1 MSNLNN
7 IPSEFQVLSTKPEL
21 RIQYL
26 MPLGSRIFLFLFFLP
41 FFVLFI
47 LHLWSLFLAVREIA
61 NLRFW
66 QAMQMLGYNSNA
78 PWNILGFVFTFSLL
92 GVAFGSG
99 MWGILGA
106 TEVCATH
113 KSLTIS
119 YKLLGFSRNI
129 SVLSRNIRYFNQFLN
144 ISESTSWD
152 LEVVTNQRLSDKYQS
167 FPVWD
172 LANGVS
178 PDMVTRLNYKTIPL
192 YSHTNPNP
200 SKWLGR
206 VLADFYRVEFQ
217 STAQSKNSVTYRP
230 Y

>member
-41 FFVLFI
+41 FFVVFI
-47 LHLWSLFLAVREIA
+47 LHLWSLFLAVRELA

-66 QAMQMLGYNSNA
+66 QAMQMLGYNSND
-78 PWNILGFVFTFSLL
+78 PWQILVFVFTFSLL
-92 GVAFGSG
+92 GAAFGSG
-99 MWGILGA
+99 MWCILGV

-144 ISESTSWD
+144 TSSEGYFWD
-152 LEVVTNQRLSDKYQS
+152 VEVVTNQRRFDKYQS
-167 FPVWD
+167 FPVWIP
-172 LANGVS
+172 AK

-230 Y
+230 H

>member
-41 FFVLFI
+41 FFVVFI
-47 LHLWSLFLAVREIA
+47 LHLWSLFLAVRELA

-66 QAMQMLGYNSNA
+66 QAMQMLGYNSND
-78 PWNILGFVFTFSLL
+78 PWQILLFVFTFSLL

-99 MWGILGA
+99 MWCILGV
-106 TEVCATH
+106 TEVWATH
-113 KSLTIS
+113 QSLTIS

-129 SVLSRNIRYFNQFLN
+129 SVSSRNIRYFNQFLN
-144 ISESTSWD
+144 TSSEGYFWEV
-152 LEVVTNQRLSDKYQS
+152 EVVTNQRRFDKYQS
-167 FPVWD
+167 FPVWIP
-172 LANGVS
+172 AK

-230 Y
+230 H

>member
-26 MPLGSRIFLFLFFLP
+26 MPLGSRILPFFFFLP
-41 FFVLFI
+41 FCVLFI
-47 LHLWSLFLAVREIA
+47 GHLWILFLAVREIA

-66 QAMQMLGYNSNA
+66 QAMQMLCYNSNA
-78 PWNILGFVFTFSLL
+78 PWNILLFVFTFSFL
-92 GVAFGSG
+92 GVASGSG
-99 MWGILGA
+99 MWCLLGV

-129 SVLSRNIRYFNQFLN
+129 SVLSRNIRYFHQLLN

-172 LANGVS
+172 LANRVS
-178 PDMVTRLNYKTIPL
+178 PDRVTRLNYKTIPL

-206 VLADFYRVEFQ
+206 VLADFYRLEFQ
-217 STAQSKNSVTYRP
+217 SIAQSKNSVTYRP
-230 Y
+230 H

>member
-7 IPSEFQVLSTKPEL
+7 IPSEFQLLSTKPEL

-41 FFVLFI
+41 FFVVFI
-47 LHLWSLFLAVREIA
+47 LHLWSLFLAVRELA

-66 QAMQMLGYNSNA
+66 QAMQMLGYNSND
-78 PWNILGFVFTFSLL
+78 PWQILLFVFTFSLL
-92 GVAFGSG
+92 GAAFGSG
-99 MWGILGA
+99 MWCILGV

-113 KSLTIS
+113 QSLTIS

-129 SVLSRNIRYFNQFLN
+129 SVSSRNIRYFNQFLN
-144 ISESTSWD
+144 TSSEGYFWD
-152 LEVVTNQRLSDKYQS
+152 VEVVTNQRRFDKYQS
-167 FPVWD
+167 FPVWIP
-172 LANGVS
+172 AK

-230 Y
+230 H

>member
-26 MPLGSRIFLFLFFLP
+26 MPLGSRILPFFFFLP
-41 FFVLFI
+41 FCVLFI
-47 LHLWSLFLAVREIA
+47 GHLWILFLAVREIA

-78 PWNILGFVFTFSLL
+78 PWNILLFVFTFSLL
-92 GVAFGSG
+92 GVAFGT
-99 MWGILGA
+99 WLWCILGV
-106 TEVCATH
+106 TEVGATH

-129 SVLSRNIRYFNQFLN
+129 SVSSRNIRYFNQFLN
-144 ISESTSWD
+144 TSSEGYFWD
-152 LEVVTNQRLSDKYQS
+152 VEVVTNQRRFDKYQS
-167 FPVWD
+167 FPVWIP
-172 LANGVS
+172 AK

-206 VLADFYRVEFQ
+206 VLADFYRLEFQ

>member
-7 IPSEFQVLSTKPEL
+7 IPSEFEVLSTKPEL

-47 LHLWSLFLAVREIA
+47 LHLWSLFLALLEIA

-66 QAMQMLGYNSNA
+66 QAMQMLGYNSKD
-78 PWNILGFVFTFSLL
+78 PWQILLFVFTFSLL

-99 MWGILGA
+99 MWCILGV

-113 KSLTIS
+113 QSLTIS
-119 YKLLGFSRNI
+119 YKLRGFSRNI
-129 SVLSRNIRYFNQFLN
+129 SVSSRNIRYFNQFLN
-144 ISESTSWD
+144 TSSEGYFWD
-152 LEVVTNQRLSDKYQS
+152 VEVVTNQRRFDKYQS
-167 FPVWD
+167 FPVWIP
-172 LANGVS
+172 AK

>member
-26 MPLGSRIFLFLFFLP
+26 MPLGSRILPFFFFLP
-41 FFVLFI
+41 FCVLFI
-47 LHLWSLFLAVREIA
+47 GHLWILFLAVREIA

-78 PWNILGFVFTFSLL
+78 PWNILLFVFTFSLL
-92 GVAFGSG
+92 GVAFGT
-99 MWGILGA
+99 WLWCILGV
-106 TEVCATH
+106 TEVGATH

-172 LANGVS
+172 LANRVS
-178 PDMVTRLNYKTIPL
+178 PDRVTRLNYKTIPL
-192 YSHTNPNP
+192 YTHTNPN
-200 SKWLGR
+200 SSTWLGR

>member
-26 MPLGSRIFLFLFFLP
+26 MPPGGRIFLFLFFLP

-47 LHLWSLFLAVREIA
+47 LHLWSLFLAVRELA

-66 QAMQMLGYNSNA
+66 QAMQMLGYNSND
-78 PWNILGFVFTFSLL
+78 PGNILLFVFTFSLL
-92 GVAFGSG
+92 GAAFGSG
-99 MWGILGA
+99 MWCILGV

-129 SVLSRNIRYFNQFLN
+129 SVSSRNIRYFNQFLN
-144 ISESTSWD
+144 TSSEGNFWD
-152 LEVVTNQRLSDKYQS
+152 VEVVTNQKRFDKYQS
-167 FPVWD
+167 FPIWIP
-172 LANGVS
+172 AK

-206 VLADFYRVEFQ
+206 VLADFYRLEFQ
-217 STAQSKNSVTYRP
+217 SIAQSKNSVTYRP
-230 Y
+230 H

>member
-41 FFVLFI
+41 FFVVFI
-47 LHLWSLFLAVREIA
+47 LHLWSLFLAVRELA

-66 QAMQMLGYNSNA
+66 QAMQMLGYNSND
-78 PWNILGFVFTFSLL
+78 PWQILLFVFTFSLL

-99 MWGILGA
+99 MWCILGV

-144 ISESTSWD
+144 TSSEGYFWD
-152 LEVVTNQRLSDKYQS
+152 VEVVTNQRRFDKYQS
-167 FPVWD
+167 FPVWIP
-172 LANGVS
+172 AK

-230 Y
+230 H

>member
-1 MSNLNN
+1 
-7 IPSEFQVLSTKPEL
+7 VLSTKPEL

-26 MPLGSRIFLFLFFLP
+26 MPLGSRILPFFFFLP
-41 FFVLFI
+41 FCVLFI
-47 LHLWSLFLAVREIA
+47 GHLWILFLAVREIA

-78 PWNILGFVFTFSLL
+78 PWNILLFVFSFSLL
-92 GVAFGSG
+92 GVAFGT
-99 MWGILGA
+99 WLWCILGV
-106 TEVCATH
+106 TEVGATH

-172 LANGVS
+172 LANRVS
-178 PDMVTRLNYKTIPL
+178 PDRVTRLNYKTIPL
-192 YSHTNPNP
+192 YTHTNPNP

-206 VLADFYRVEFQ
+206 VLADFYIVEFQ

-230 Y
+230 H